1 MRKLAQNLLT
11 RNTAILSAA
20 VFIFTIFFSGCFQG
34 SVSDK
39 PPIHL
44 NPNMDS
50 QKKYKPQSLSNFFVN
65 GSTMRLPVPGTIA
78 RGDLHEDTI
87 FYFGKDAAG
96 REVTKNPLPIDEAIL
111 ARGAERYMIY
121 CQPCHNANGDGK
133 GLVQQKGLL
142 PPPDFMSDKVKNF
155 TDGYVFG
162 VISNGVRTMPSYR
175 HQIMVKDRWAIVA
188 HLRQMQGK
196 LSASKGE

>member
-1 MRKLAQNLLT
+1 MRKLANNLLT
-11 RNTAILSAA
+11 RSTVLYLSAA
-20 VFIFTIFFSGCFQG
+20 FIFMIFFSGCFQG

-65 GSTMRLPVPGTIA
+65 SSSMRMPVAGTIA
-78 RGDLHEDTI
+78 RGDLREDSA
-87 FYFGKDAAG
+87 FYFGKDDAG
-96 REVTKNPLPIDEAIL
+96 REVTSIPLQVDAKLL

-142 PPPDFMSDKVKNF
+142 PPPNFMSDKVKNF
-155 TDGYVFG
+155 TDGYIFG

-196 LSASKGE
+196 PGASKGE